1 MSVSPLSITAVV
13 GSSVVFECSV
23 ATQRR
28 GGLGDSQEY
37 AYSWTY
43 PDQTLPTAAG
53 SKLTVRNVTLGSGG
67 VYTCTVN
74 NQSLSGMLDVLSKCY
89 ESKII

>member
-28 GGLGDSQEY
+28 GLGDSQEY

-53 SKLTVRNVTLGSGG
+53 SKLIVRNVTLGTGG